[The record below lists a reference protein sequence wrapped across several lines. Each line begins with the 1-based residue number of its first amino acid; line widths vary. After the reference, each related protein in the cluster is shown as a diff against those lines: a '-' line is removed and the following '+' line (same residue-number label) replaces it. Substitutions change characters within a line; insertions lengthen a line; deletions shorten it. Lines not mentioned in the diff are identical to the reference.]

1 MQMSEAEICKRF
13 KEAKD
18 HRKQV
23 GILADLNCC
32 SRDQI
37 REILL
42 KNGIAPPRY
51 GNRYTKIKE
60 EDLPKNIPVPKS
72 VFNIIKDKID
82 NIDMEIQNLEVR
94 IEYLRE
100 VKKELNDFLKGCDWH
115 GEAEDNDSDQ
125 E

>member
-60 EDLPKNIPVPKS
+60 ENLPKDIPVPKS
-72 VFNIIKDKID
+72 VFNTIKDRID

-100 VKKELNDFLKGCDWH
+100 VKKGI
-115 GEAEDNDSDQ
+115 G
-125 E
+125 